1 MTLLRK
7 FNAGLISAL
16 MLAQLLLTACAGVSP
31 DPVSDANRFATRANE
46 AVFWSGRTNGIGGVE
61 VAGQIAAAS
70 GGTTLEQLLEK
81 RKIAMPV
88 WDAANPTVVQAWKD
102 ASLGFAQGARG
113 ELKAVIG
120 QTLRP
125 GSVWETTELPALK
138 GNPQVRKITVIDPA
152 SRAERVIFER

>member
-81 RKIAMPV
+81 RKITMPV